1 MKREEDKHFRKIH
14 ARMQAHLDVLK
25 QGDAYR
31 KLSPDEKFLLA
42 RDKGK
47 WEKTPSMPLA
57 ALFGDIET
65 IKTLISD
72 DRLKQFNTGAKN
84 CALARALP
92 APAPAWRQTPSR
104 STTDHAAYT
113 GVTTP
118 AP

>member
-1 MKREEDKHFRKIH
+1 MKREEGKHFRKIH

-31 KLSPDEKFLLA
+31 KLSPHEKFLLA

-47 WEKTPSMPLA
+47 WEETPSMPLA

-72 DRLKQFNTGAKN
+72 DRLQQFNTGAKN
-84 CALARALP
+84 GTCTTGAGPRPRVETNTL
-92 APAPAWRQTPSR
+92 QKY
-104 STTDHAAYT
+104 TDHAAYT